1 MDYWEFIS
9 TPRSSSKPSSF
20 ERAFKAQEERDRR
33 VSKYGNMVLDALGE
47 DVDDET
53 VKGLLEWA
61 KENGW

>member
-1 MDYWEFIS
+1 M
-9 TPRSSSKPSSF
+9 T
-20 ERAFKAQEERDRR
+20 
-33 VSKYGNMVLDALGE
+33 VVLDALGE